1 MWHEYRQNEN
11 LKVFDVTKRKL
22 FPPVF
27 YSFYNN
33 RDIREALVP
42 RWKCLYKN
50 NIFCCAMFQITS
62 INMASVATH
71 NDTFWHYIACD
82 MMCFFFQTHSK
93 GFQIFSKVVQN
104 QSILHC
110 VLYVLVVIWYLL
122 WYIIPLLS
130 LSIIVFIL
138 ITFVWTYRNNTHLIK
153 IVSSQ
158 SFSDPHSIENTT
170 FVLNIYSTS

>member
-1 MWHEYRQNEN
+1 MRHEYRQNEN

-33 RDIREALVP
+33 RDIREAIVP

-110 VLYVLVVIWYLL
+110 VRGGGNLIPSVIYYSFVIIIDNNCFYINYVCLNLQKQHT
-122 WYIIPLLS
+122 PDK
-130 LSIIVFIL
+130 
-138 ITFVWTYRNNTHLIK
+138 N
-153 IVSSQ
+153 
-158 SFSDPHSIENTT
+158 SFESKFFGPS
-170 FVLNIYSTS
+170 

>member
-1 MWHEYRQNEN
+1 MGQKKRVFCGYINIKRNDREKAGDDELIQFTLNISWHEYRQNEK

-33 RDIREALVP
+33 RDIREAIVP

-50 NIFCCAMFQITS
+50 NIFCCAMFRITS

-71 NDTFWHYIACD
+71 NDTLWHYIACD

-110 VLYVLVVIWYLL
+110 VRGGGNLIPSVI
-122 WYIIPLLS
+122 
-130 LSIIVFIL
+130 
-138 ITFVWTYRNNTHLIK
+138 
-153 IVSSQ
+153 
-158 SFSDPHSIENTT
+158 
-170 FVLNIYSTS
+170 